1 MDEAVLTI
9 DHLNRRFGSTLAND
23 DVSLHVKPG
32 EVVGLLGH
40 NGAGKTTLV
49 SQIVG
54 LVRPGAG
61 QIRVGQVDA
70 VSSPAAARRHVALQP
85 QAQAPIDG
93 LTPRMAIEISAR
105 IRGASVRE
113 ARRAAAELAEEL
125 DIGPWL
131 DTKAQSEG
139 AGLSGGVRRLT
150 AFAMAL
156 AKPTPLLI
164 FDEPT
169 NDVDASR
176 RRLLWD
182 AVRRRGDRGCGVL
195 LVTHNVAEAERVVDR
210 LVVLDQGRAL
220 ASGTPAQLRGTGAD
234 HQRLELQLPPSG
246 TSDLDIPQTL
256 DLQNRVAIG
265 ARLRMTVPEADVAAA
280 VSWASEEYAARRIEG
295 YSLSPVTLEDT
306 YLRLTSDAGLTSTGN
321 ERLQEAHHG

>member
-1 MDEAVLTI
+1 MDEAVLSVNNLT
-9 DHLNRRFGSTLAND
+9 RQFGPTTAND
-23 DVSLHVKPG
+23 DVCLHVEPG
-32 EVVGLLGH
+32 EVLGLLGH

-54 LVRPGAG
+54 LVLPDAG
-61 QIRVGQVDA
+61 QIRVGKVDA

-105 IRGASVRE
+105 IRGASVRD
-113 ARRAAAELAEEL
+113 ARGAANALAEEL

-131 DTKAQSEG
+131 DTKAQPEG

-182 AVRRRGDRGCGVL
+182 AVRRRGDSGAGVL

-210 LVVLDQGRAL
+210 LVVLHHGRVL
-220 ASGTPAQLRGTGAD
+220 AAGTPAQLRGNGAD
-234 HQRLELQLPPSG
+234 QQRLEVHLAPGGPSV
-246 TSDLDIPQTL
+246 LDIPEALRRESQVRIGS
-256 DLQNRVAIG
+256 RV
-265 ARLRMTVPEADVAAA
+265 RMNVPEASVAAA
-280 VSWASEEYAARRIEG
+280 VSWASAQYAAARIEG

-306 YLRLTSDAGLTSTGN
+306 YLQLTTQTADTATGAA
-321 ERLQEAHHG
+321 LPQETHHA

>member
-54 LVRPGAG
+54 LVRRPRRPDHGSGRSMPSPHLRRPGG
-61 QIRVGQVDA
+61 TWPC
-70 VSSPAAARRHVALQP
+70 SPKPRRRL
-85 QAQAPIDG
+85 DG

-113 ARRAAAELAEEL
+113 ACGAAAELAEEL

-131 DTKAQSEG
+131 DTKAQPEG

-210 LVVLDQGRAL
+210 LVVLRPGAGPRLRDAGPAARNRCRSP
-220 ASGTPAQLRGTGAD
+220 ASG
-234 HQRLELQLPPSG
+234 
-246 TSDLDIPQTL
+246 
-256 DLQNRVAIG
+256 
-265 ARLRMTVPEADVAAA
+265 AAA
-280 VSWASEEYAARRIEG
+280 SALRHLRPG
-295 YSLSPVTLEDT
+295 YSA
-306 YLRLTSDAGLTSTGN
+306 DAGPAEPGGHRRSAADDGP
-321 ERLQEAHHG
+321 